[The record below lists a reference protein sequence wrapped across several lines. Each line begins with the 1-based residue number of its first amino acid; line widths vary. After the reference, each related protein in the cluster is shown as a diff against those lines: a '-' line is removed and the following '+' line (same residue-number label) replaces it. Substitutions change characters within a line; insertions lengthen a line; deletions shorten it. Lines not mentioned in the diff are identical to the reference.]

1 MFSRTPGILNKVI
14 FTLSIYRGLLYVLFT
29 IQPLITT
36 DLLTEMLHTY
46 MCFL

>member
-1 MFSRTPGILNKVI
+1 MFSRTQGILNKVV
-14 FTLSIYRGLLYVLFT
+14 FTLNIYKGLLYVLFT

-36 DLLTEMLHTY
+36 DLLTEMLHSY